1 MAKKALV
8 IQHVNFESLGEFLPV
23 FAQHGYVVQ
32 YLNAW
37 ELKKRPPSLSEIDM
51 LVVLGG
57 PIGAYEEADYPFIL
71 DELALLR
78 RALDATLPILGV
90 CLGAQLLA
98 RALGGKVY
106 PGPVK
111 EIGVGS
117 CHLTPEGERSFLGA
131 LLPREFP
138 VLHWHG
144 DTFTLPPDAT
154 ALVSN
159 VHYPNQAFVYG
170 RNVLALQ
177 FHVEVEANGFEAW
190 LVGHAGDIAAQSLDV
205 NALRTDFA
213 LAQSQI
219 ARGARHMLA
228 AWLAHTEPVAA

>member
-23 FAQHGYVVQ
+23 FAQHGYLVQ

-37 ELKKRPPSLSEIDM
+37 ELKKRPPCLSEVDM

-57 PIGAYEEADYPFIL
+57 PIGAYEDEDYPFLL

-78 RALDATLPILGV
+78 EALEAKLPILGI

-98 RALGGKVY
+98 RALGARVM
-106 PGPVK
+106 PGHVK
-111 EIGVGS
+111 EIGVGG
-117 CHLTPEGERSFLGA
+117 CHLTQAGERSFLGG

-144 DTFTLPPDAT
+144 DTFTLPRDAT

-159 VHYPNQAFVYG
+159 VNYANQAFIFG
-170 RNVLALQ
+170 KNALGLQ
-177 FHVEVEANGFEAW
+177 FHVEVQMSGFESW
-190 LVGHAGDIAAQSLDV
+190 LVGHAAEIAGQSLDV
-205 NALRTDFA
+205 NALRADFA

-219 ARGARHMLA
+219 ARGARHMLT
-228 AWLAHTEPVAA
+228 AWLAQTELVAA